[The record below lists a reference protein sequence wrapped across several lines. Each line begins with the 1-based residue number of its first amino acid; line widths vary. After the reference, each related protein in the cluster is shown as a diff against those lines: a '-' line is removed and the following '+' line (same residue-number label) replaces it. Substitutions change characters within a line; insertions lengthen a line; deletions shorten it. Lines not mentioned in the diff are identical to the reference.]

1 MQPSPAFDKPVAVM
15 VLCTMQYLPDADD
28 PHGIVSGLMAAV
40 PSGSYLAMS
49 DTTRDIDTQTM
60 MTGAARYN
68 ARLGPATFTPRT
80 GAEYIRFFDGLDL
93 VEPGLVPLLQ
103 WRPES
108 APAEVIPMYAA
119 VGRKP

>member
-1 MQPSPAFDKPVAVM
+1 M
-15 VLCTMQYLPDADD
+15 VLCTMQYLPDSDD
-28 PHGIVSGLMAAV
+28 PHGIVSQLMSTV

-49 DTTRDIDTQTM
+49 DTTRDIDTQNMT
-60 MTGAARYN
+60 TGAARYN
-68 ARLGPATFTPRT
+68 ARLRPATFTPRT
-80 GAEYIRFFDGLDL
+80 RAEYIRFFDGLNL
-93 VEPGLVPLLQ
+93 VEPGLVPLPE